1 MVCSEQIR
9 ELSLAVIEHG
19 FFVNDP
25 ALSDQLVRESTET
38 GLAIAGMFA
47 ATLCFTMLTPAMGS
61 AAEFVLKRW
70 VTWIER
76 PSASA
81 LPLPPPGLAPA
92 PPSPPP
98 PELAPL
104 SASPAL
110 PGLAP
115 LSAPPASPGLAPL
128 SAPPASPE
136 LAPAPQPAVAVS
148 GLAELLDIVQM
159 GDKLEAATAW
169 CKENDVKHVQSASR
183 AIARRRGTTRPKT
196 MARLQQLFIR
206 CHAVRQIDVLQ

>member
-148 GLAELLDIVQM
+148 GLAELLGIVQM